1 MKISSCNGMIIHTW
15 LIYDMPFPHIGYRS
29 DWFVAYWQCYQ
40 YKVSFI
46 VSKTQPPFVS
56 TNFQWKDDAHAT
68 CVWYMPINFHM
79 RSQML
84 KFFTQ
89 EREQTPWTTHHPM
102 WAHGA
107 PLWEICPCWPINP
120 TQLHQRGCTL
130 DEHRPQPPWT
140 NANVE
145 VVGPFDTKKSKSKFH
160 VSKRTTMLIHGF
172 CDSIS
177 GVKHRA
183 LLSNYL
189 NWIMILE

>member
-1 MKISSCNGMIIHTW
+1 MTCHSHTSATVATDSW
-15 LIYDMPFPHIGYRS
+15 HIGNATNIRCHLLFQKLNLLL
-29 DWFVAYWQCYQ
+29 WVQ
-40 YKVSFI
+40 
-46 VSKTQPPFVS
+46 
-56 TNFQWKDDAHAT
+56 NFQWKDDAHAT
-68 CVWYMPINFHM
+68 CVWYMPIDFHM
-79 RSQML
+79 QSQML